1 MFLSNLHSLVLNLAE
16 YVQNLN
22 DIFSN
27 IFRLPKLKYGKIT
40 YRIRIDQDL
49 SSGYFSRFHC
59 IPIETL
65 IFNGPFSNDSLN
77 NLLYHFPK
85 LHHLSINYLAASRDE
100 NSETHATSLLK
111 HLKYVSLKLHLIA
124 FNKFEQ
130 IVQTFFGD
138 IEVLRISTQY
148 DTAYLDAKR
157 WEHLI
162 TSYMPNL
169 RIFDIHHDGG
179 VQRNQLTYHD
189 LINQFRSSFWIERDW
204 FFAHQHDWLER
215 LHSGVFDSTEPYRR
229 KDFTFYWQLDKQ
241 ICQSAQETNL
251 NSVKHVYICSTK
263 TNKNPANYFPNA
275 TELTIKHCLE
285 KLDDLLVQTLNR
297 IVPLRQLTKLIIKD
311 FHINFDKFI
320 DVLYLRPHL
329 HTFKSDFLSLNSI
342 YPSAIR
348 KTGTFRHVLHTN
360 RIKTLEL
367 RHECTLEEI
376 QLIVD
381 LFRQLNYLNIGMKS
395 KEIEPIVQYQL
406 TVMIEKENVL
416 DDYLIKFVNRDMY
429 LWC

>member
-1 MFLSNLHSLVLNLAE
+1 
-16 YVQNLN
+16 
-22 DIFSN
+22 
-27 IFRLPKLKYGKIT
+27 
-40 YRIRIDQDL
+40 
-49 SSGYFSRFHC
+49 
-59 IPIETL
+59 
-65 IFNGPFSNDSLN
+65 
-77 NLLYHFPK
+77 
-85 LHHLSINYLAASRDE
+85 
-100 NSETHATSLLK
+100 
-111 HLKYVSLKLHLIA
+111 
-124 FNKFEQ
+124 
-130 IVQTFFGD
+130 
-138 IEVLRISTQY
+138 
-148 DTAYLDAKR
+148 
-157 WEHLI
+157 
-162 TSYMPNL
+162 
-169 RIFDIHHDGG
+169 
-179 VQRNQLTYHD
+179 
-189 LINQFRSSFWIERDW
+189 
-204 FFAHQHDWLER
+204 
-215 LHSGVFDSTEPYRR
+215 
-229 KDFTFYWQLDKQ
+229 
-241 ICQSAQETNL
+241 
-251 NSVKHVYICSTK
+251 YICSTK